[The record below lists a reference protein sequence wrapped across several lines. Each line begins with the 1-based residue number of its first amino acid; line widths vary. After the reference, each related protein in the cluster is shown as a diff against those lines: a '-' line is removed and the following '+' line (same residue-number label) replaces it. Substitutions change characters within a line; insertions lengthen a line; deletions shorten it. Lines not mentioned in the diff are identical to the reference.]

1 MAEAAASAVRLD
13 KPAIVAAALD
23 LLDEAGLDG
32 LSTRRLATVLGV
44 KGPSL
49 YWHFKTM
56 GELHDHMAEAVLAAH
71 MPTADD
77 LPGDWRTWLGAG
89 ARSLRQAAL
98 SRRDGARLLIG
109 SRRTGAG
116 RQLTARA
123 NLARLEAAGFPRERA
138 ITAFLAVSR
147 YALGWTLAEQAAG
160 AAASDGGFEFGLLA
174 MLAGLSPD

>member
-1 MAEAAASAVRLD
+1 MAEVAATRLD
-13 KPAIVAAALD
+13 KAAIVAAALD

-32 LSTRRLATVLGV
+32 LSTRRLAAVLGV

-56 GELHDHMAEAVLAAH
+56 GDLHAHMAEAVLAAH

-89 ARSLRQAAL
+89 ARSLRRAAL
-98 SRRDGARLLIG
+98 SRRDGARLLIA
-109 SRRTGAG
+109 SRRTGTS
-116 RQLTARA
+116 REITALA

-138 ITAFLAVSR
+138 IAAFLAVSR

-160 AAASDGGFEFGLLA
+160 AAASREEFEFGLSA

>member
-1 MAEAAASAVRLD
+1 MTAAAASVRLD
-13 KPAIVAAALD
+13 KAAIVAAALD
-23 LLDEAGLDG
+23 LLDETGLDG
-32 LSTRRLATVLGV
+32 LSTRRLAAALGV

-56 GELHDHMAEAVLAAH
+56 GDLHDHMAEAVLVAH

-77 LPGDWRTWLGAG
+77 LPGDWRAWLGAG
-89 ARSLRQAAL
+89 ARSLRRAAL

-116 RQLTARA
+116 RQLAARA
-123 NLARLEAAGFPRERA
+123 NLARLEAAGFPHDRA
-138 ITAFLAVSR
+138 VTAFLAISR

-160 AAASDGGFEFGLLA
+160 AAAFGAGFEFGLEA
-174 MLAGLSPD
+174 MLTGLSPD